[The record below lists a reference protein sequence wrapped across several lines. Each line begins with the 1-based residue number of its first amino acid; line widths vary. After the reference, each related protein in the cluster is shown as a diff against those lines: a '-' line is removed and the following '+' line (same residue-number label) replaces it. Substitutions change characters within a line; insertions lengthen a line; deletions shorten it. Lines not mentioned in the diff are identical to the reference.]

1 MNHAVIYPDE
11 SFLITK
17 RSSGSV
23 TFEFEGEI
31 ETDDKNLF
39 LPESGNQ
46 ILAKNPYGADLM
58 LAELIPS
65 TMITNKDGN
74 ASLLEQVL
82 PMRMETW

>member
-31 ETDDKNLF
+31 ETEDKNLF

-46 ILAKNPYGADLM
+46 ILAKIHM
-58 LAELIPS
+58 VLILCWQ
-65 TMITNKDGN
+65 
-74 ASLLEQVL
+74 SLYLL
-82 PMRMETW
+82 R